1 MAIGITG
8 ANNGYSRPTADAR
21 FTKLSAGIVNG
32 GNTTGADITIGTR
45 DAQSLNLETTDAI
58 RLTILAAG
66 NVGIGTT
73 TPGEKLTVSG
83 NISANG
89 TLVVA
94 ATGPSNGIG
103 ILGSN
108 ANAIGMRIQN
118 TISGGSEWQLFS
130 TGTNYG
136 AGLGGFGIYSVTANK
151 YSFYADSLGNTTF
164 PSSIRIPTQS
174 SYFGVGTYGTVSE
187 TNGGLAYITGNN
199 IKASTT
205 VNNQVEKLT
214 SGANAAQFIR
224 MRYDQGISLHTGVGA
239 ASAAGT
245 NFADDV
251 NSRLI
256 VNLIGNV
263 GIGNTAPTEKLD
275 VTGNIKVNGITI
287 GKGTNFGTTVSNTG
301 VGVNSLIAVTTAID
315 NTAIGYEA
323 LKNVTG
329 GSAAPTGN
337 YNTAVGRSSMVA
349 TTSGNYNTACGAFT
363 MGANT
368 TGSYNVAVGGASL
381 STNTTGN
388 LNTAVGYVALN
399 VNSTGTNNTAIG
411 YKALYLSVSG
421 TYNVA
426 IGSDCLW
433 SNTTGSNNVGGGYYA
448 LGLNTIGTYNIGFG
462 AVALGGITGS
472 SNRNIAIGTEAG
484 RYTTGSTFL
493 TGASNCIFIGDV
505 VKSGANDTSN
515 CTVIGN
521 GITGSGSNTTT
532 INSTAVTTTKINGV
546 SSPAH
551 ILDVTGIVRTNN
563 TLFGNLPAAAT
574 GGDGARSY
582 ITNSTLAYNGT
593 NIGSAAAGGG
603 ANHSPV
609 IVVNGVWVIG

>member
-8 ANNGYSRPTADAR
+8 ANNGYSRSTADVR

-32 GNTTGADITIGTR
+32 GNTTGAAVTIGTR

-66 NVGIGTT
+66 NVGIGTV
-73 TPGEKLTVSG
+73 TPSERLTVSG

-89 TLVVA
+89 TLAVA
-94 ATGPSNGIG
+94 ATSISNGVNIVG
-103 ILGSN
+103 NDGTSGV
-108 ANAIGMRIQN
+108 GMRISN
-118 TISGGSEWQLFS
+118 TAASGSEWWLFS
-130 TGTNYG
+130 SGSNPS
-136 AGLGGFGIYSVTANK
+136 AGIGGFGLYN
-151 YSFYADSLGNTTF
+151 NTTSKYALRSTSAGVVTF
-164 PSSIRIPTQS
+164 EQVTTLTGGMRIPTQS

-205 VNNQVEKLT
+205 VNNQVEKVT

-239 ASAAGT
+239 GDGAGT
-245 NFADDV
+245 NYADNI

-256 VNLIGNV
+256 VDLTGNV
-263 GIGNTAPTEKLD
+263 GINNISPGEKLD
-275 VTGNIKVNGITI
+275 VGGNIKVNGITI
-287 GKGTNFGTTVSNTG
+287 GKGTNFGTTITNTG
-301 VGVNSLIAVTTAID
+301 VGVNSLIAVTTGT
-315 NTAIGYEA
+315 N
-323 LKNVTG
+323 
-329 GSAAPTGN
+329 
-337 YNTAVGRSSMVA
+337 NTAVGYESLKA
-349 TTSGNYNTACGAFT
+349 LTTGSYNTAYGMYTLFSNTSGTQNIAIGGAALITNSTGSYNIAIGHTSLYSNISGNLNTAAGWKALF
-363 MGANT
+363 ANT
-368 TGSYNVAVGGASL
+368 TGSYNVA
-381 STNTTGN
+381 TGN
-388 LNTAVGYVALN
+388 ESLQA
-399 VNSTGTNNTAIG
+399 
-411 YKALYLSVSG
+411 
-421 TYNVA
+421 
-426 IGSDCLW
+426 
-433 SNTTGSNNVGGGYYA
+433 NTTGSYNVGGGYFA
-448 LGLNTIGTYNIGFG
+448 LGLNTTGIYNVGFG
-462 AVALGGITGS
+462 VAALGGITGS

-484 RYTTGSTFL
+484 RYTTGSTVL

-532 INSTAVTTTKINGV
+532 INSTAVTSTKIDGTT
-546 SSPAH
+546 AH
-551 ILDVTGIVRTNN
+551 VLHVTGSIKTIN

-574 GGDGARSY
+574 AGNGARSY
-582 ITNSTLAYNGT
+582 ITNSTLVYNGT